1 MLASIITPLL
11 LILTDIFVITVSTLV
26 AYFSRSKVFPDAF
39 GMETF
44 VAATNY
50 LTLWPLA
57 GILIVLRFVFNLYPG
72 YGLNPAD
79 ELRRQTLTSGLVFFF
94 AFAGGALF
102 QYSQYYSRTV
112 LLLAGILSIII
123 LPITRALCKE
133 FLSHFDFYGSSMWI
147 IGNSKRTHEFR
158 EIFERNP
165 ALGLKISG
173 VSQTCPENAFAR
185 YCLVIPDNLEIDSF
199 GQFLD
204 HLHRK
209 FTYVWVAPNL
219 LNTASVWVTPRDIG
233 GNLAL
238 ELRNKLLEPSSK
250 WVKRFFDLFTSLALI
265 ALTFPLMLL
274 IYFVVK
280 LSSAGG
286 AIHKQNRVGQSG
298 RPFTIYKFRTMKSGA
313 EQVLAAYLEQHP
325 TAKQEWLTK
334 RKLVRDPR
342 VTRVGRFL
350 RRSSLDELPQL
361 FNILKG
367 EMSFVGPR
375 PIVREELAYY
385 GDNAYLYTQVLPGL
399 TGLMQISGRSNLS
412 YQERV
417 RLDIYYARNWSV
429 WLDIVILAKTVV
441 VVARGSGAY

>member
-1 MLASIITPLL
+1 MRASIITPTLL
-11 LILTDIFVITVSTLV
+11 VVIDIFVITVSMLV
-26 AYFSRSKVFPDAF
+26 AYFSRSKIFPDIF

-44 VAATNY
+44 VPATNY

-57 GILIVLRFVFNLYPG
+57 GILILLRFVFNLYPG

-79 ELRRQTLTSGLVFFF
+79 ELRRQTLSSSLVFFF
-94 AFAGGALF
+94 TFAGGALF
-102 QYSQYYSRTV
+102 QFSAYYSRVV
-112 LLLAGILSIII
+112 LVLTAMLIII
-123 LPITRALCKE
+123 ALPITRAFCKE
-133 FLSHFDFYGSSMWI
+133 FLSRFDFYGSSMWI
-147 IGNSKRTHEFR
+147 IGNSKRADEFR

-173 VSQTCPENAFAR
+173 LSQTCPENNVAR

-219 LNTASVWVTPRDIG
+219 LNTASVWVTPRDLG

-250 WVKRFFDLFTSLALI
+250 WIKRCFDFFTSLALI
-265 ALTFPLMLL
+265 VLTLPLMLL
-274 IYFVVK
+274 IYVAVK
-280 LSSAGG
+280 LTSAGG
-286 AIHKQNRVGQSG
+286 VIHKQKRVGQFGWS
-298 RPFTIYKFRTMKSGA
+298 FTIYKFRTMKLGA
-313 EQVLAAYLEQHP
+313 EQVLVTYLEQH
-325 TAKQEWLTK
+325 TSAKREWETK
-334 RKLVRDPR
+334 RKLENDPR
-342 VTRVGRFL
+342 VTWVGKFL

-375 PIVREELAYY
+375 PIVSEELAYY
-385 GDNAYLYTQVLPGL
+385 GDNAYLYQQVLPGL
-399 TGLMQISGRSNLS
+399 TGLMQVSGRSNLS

-417 RLDIYYARNWSV
+417 KLDIYYARNWSV

-441 VVARGSGAY
+441 VVARGKGAY